1 MITPV
6 SASRVMAT
14 MSDVGTE
21 TLRGRIRAL
30 VGSVALGLLC
40 SAVPAQAQISI
51 EQLELRFPAG
61 SGGAAIAPQSFRI
74 NNVSAAPVQVTIR
87 LADWDRSETG
97 ENRYFEPG
105 SQPASCAAALTVF
118 PMTLRIEAGRA
129 EDVRVTVATN
139 APTSC
144 HSLLFV
150 EMPPPPATANS
161 GANITYNLRYGIKVY
176 VEPDLAPMGEILE
189 TTVTTARSDSGR
201 ADTLQAVFRN
211 TGLVQ
216 AIARGH
222 VEIRR
227 EDDSVVE
234 RIPVADFP
242 VLGGALRR
250 LPIPLPPLPAGRY
263 AVILFLDLGTDELLA
278 AQALLEIP

>member
-1 MITPV
+1 MIMPV
-6 SASRVMAT
+6 PASRVMAM

-30 VGSVALGLLC
+30 VGSVALLC
-40 SAVPAQAQISI
+40 CALPAQAQISI
-51 EQLELRFPAG
+51 EQLELRFPSG
-61 SGGAAIAPQSFRI
+61 SGGAATAPLSFRI
-74 NNVSAAPVQVTIR
+74 NNVSAAAVQVTIR
-87 LADWDRSETG
+87 LADWDRSEAG
-97 ENRYFEPG
+97 ENRYYEPG
-105 SQPASCAAALTVF
+105 TQPGSCAGKLTVF

-129 EDVRVTVATN
+129 EDVRVTA
-139 APTSC
+139 APDAGAC

-150 EMPPPPATANS
+150 EMPPPPATANR

-176 VEPDLAPMGEILE
+176 VEPELAAMGELVE
-189 TTVTTARSDSGR
+189 AVVATARTEAGR
-201 ADTLQAVFRN
+201 VDTLQALFRN

-222 VEIRR
+222 VEVRR

-234 RIPVADFP
+234 RIPVEDFP
-242 VLGGALRR
+242 VLGGATRR
-250 LPIPLPPLPAGRY
+250 LRVPLPALASGRY
-263 AVILFLDLGTDELLA
+263 AVILFLDLGTEELLA

>member
-14 MSDVGTE
+14 LSDVGTE

-30 VGSVALGLLC
+30 VGSVAVLC
-40 SAVPAQAQISI
+40 CALPAQAQISI
-51 EQLELRFPAG
+51 EQLELRFPAS

-74 NNVSAAPVQVTIR
+74 NNVSNAPVQVTIR

-105 SQPASCAAALTVF
+105 SQPQSCAAQLTVF
-118 PMTLRIEAGRA
+118 PMTLRIDAGRA
-129 EDVRVTVATN
+129 EDVRVSLAAGTA
-139 APTSC
+139 APC

-150 EMPPPPATANS
+150 EMPPPPATAS
-161 GANITYNLRYGIKVY
+161 KGANITYNLRYGIKVY
-176 VEPDLAPMGEILE
+176 MEPEFAPTGELVEA
-189 TTVTTARSDSGR
+189 TVATARTEAGR
-201 ADTLQAVFRN
+201 VDTLHATFRN

-216 AIARGH
+216 AIARGQ

-234 RIPVADFP
+234 RIAVEDFP

-250 LPIPLPPLPAGRY
+250 LKLALPALAAGRY